1 MHQGAKEL
9 EAVCLVD
16 ATSGGRSCCAHV
28 RCGEGTPRALSRAS
42 RLLPE
47 ILTALQILGRGNCLD
62 INQLSSMSKSMAA
75 ATFHKFCKNFA
86 KEMFEE
92 HIYLP
97 TGTYQDEVMD
107 CYRKLGFTGAI
118 GSTDFTHVGWG
129 MCPFTLGR
137 SFTGKEGFP
146 TLAFEVTVDHAGRAM
161 GVTQGF
167 TGAINDKTIV
177 RYDAAVQTIRN
188 KVYKDR
194 EFKLRKADG
203 TEFTRKGCYLTVENG
218 CHEWVTL
225 TAPSKYP
232 GDVDDAAFSKMLESV
247 RKDVECFVG
256 MKGRFR
262 ILKLRLA
269 FHYRKDIDNIFFTC
283 GILHNM
289 LHSFDGMS
297 AFKENVDWA
306 GSAGLHDPKDH
317 APDTDCTS
325 VGPRPATDPEE
336 YLFSPQ
342 HAKLKG
348 QLIEIFSYRKKTMT
362 LSGSLGPSR
371 VEVIWMMPK
380 CCE

>member
-1 MHQGAKEL
+1 Q
-9 EAVCLVD
+9 
-16 ATSGGRSCCAHV
+16 
-28 RCGEGTPRALSRAS
+28 
-42 RLLPE
+42 
-47 ILTALQILGRGNCLD
+47 ILTALQILGRGNCFDD
-62 INQLSSMSKSMAA
+62 INQLSLMSKSMAA

-118 GSTDFTHVGWG
+118 GSTDVTHVGWG

-146 TLAFEVTVDHAGRAM
+146 TLAFEVTVDHAGRAI

-167 TGAINDKTIV
+167 TGATNDKTIV

-188 KVYKDR
+188 NKVYKDR
-194 EFKLRKADG
+194 EYKLRKADG
-203 TEFTRKGCYLTVENG
+203 TEFTRKGCYLIVDNG
-218 CHEWVTL
+218 YHEPNQQWVTL
-225 TAPSKYP
+225 MAPSKYP
-232 GDVDDAAFSKMLESV
+232 GDVDDAAFSKMLETV
-247 RKDVECFVG
+247 RKDVECFFG
-256 MKGRFR
+256 ILKGRFR

-269 FHYRKDIDNIFFTC
+269 YHCREDIDNIFFTC
-283 GILHNM
+283 CILHNM

-297 AFKENVDWA
+297 VFKENVDWA

-317 APDTDCTS
+317 APDTDFTS

-336 YLFSPQ
+336 YLFNPQ

-348 QLIEIFSYRKKTMT
+348 QLIESFAYRKKNNDVVW
-362 LSGSLGPSR
+362 LSR
-371 VEVIWMMPK
+371 PK
-380 CCE
+380 